1 MNRTIELCHY
11 LLHNEAL
18 FITQSSSLD
27 KHTQIA
33 TAHTHTHTHTHT
45 HIHSYGFSQYEAK
58 TMQEKEGETHNQL
71 QTIINV

>member
-18 FITQSSSLD
+18 FIT
-27 KHTQIA
+27 HTTNTRKLQL
-33 TAHTHTHTHTHT
+33 HTHPHTHT
-45 HIHSYGFSQYEAK
+45 HIHSYGFSQIEAK
-58 TMQEKEGETHNQL
+58 TMQEKEGETNNQL